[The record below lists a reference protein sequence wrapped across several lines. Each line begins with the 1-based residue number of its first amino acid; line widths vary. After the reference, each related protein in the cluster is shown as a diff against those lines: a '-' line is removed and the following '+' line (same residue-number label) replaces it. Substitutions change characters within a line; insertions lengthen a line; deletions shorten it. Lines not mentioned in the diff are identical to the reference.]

1 MGTAAEARLKVV
13 RVLAAGAFVAA
24 GCAGG
29 SGAAARGGS
38 APSGG
43 AAGSSV
49 APGQD
54 RPVELVDLIQQ
65 SVRFPTVAG
74 NAEAFAAQKAWLL
87 KTAAGLGLTAR
98 DAGTITE
105 IELPGPPG
113 APVLGLAVHG
123 DVQPVDARDWS
134 VPPFAGAVRN
144 GVLYGRGA
152 ADDKG
157 PMVQAMLAMSALRE
171 ERRTHT
177 IRLLVGSDEE
187 SGSTDI
193 VEYLKTHEAPD
204 YSLVLDAF
212 FPVGVGEKSF
222 AVLAVSAPPEPVA
235 ASAGG
240 FAGNPAGDAIDLEA
254 GLGGAIVPNLAK
266 LTLRSPP
273 PGLARKLLA
282 RTPDAGTTLELQE
295 GGGQLVVLVHGR
307 AAHSGVNLEGGRNAI
322 VSLARLTSGLL
333 PPSGATQLLEFARF
347 AGEDL
352 YGTSLGL
359 TESDPLWGRTPVN
372 VALVGR
378 NPRFLP
384 QLNGR
389 LSLIITYRRSPKP
402 GAAELK
408 ESLARVVAAFNESHH
423 AALAPTQVFFDE
435 PLVRDPNG
443 KLVQRLLAAYARGTG
458 EPQGPGIVSGGTYAK
473 RLPRAIAF
481 GMWFTGK
488 PYPGHDSDEKVSVVD
503 LEKGYRVLLET
514 LRDLAEH
521 EPLREPFAP

>member
-1 MGTAAEARLKVV
+1 VV

-38 APSGG
+38 GSGSGSASSGG
-43 AAGSSV
+43 ATGSSV

-54 RPVELVDLIQQ
+54 RLVELVAEA
-65 SVRFPTVAG
+65 VRFPTVAG

-105 IELPGPPG
+105 IDLPGPPG

-187 SGSTDI
+187 SGSSDI

-222 AVLAVSAPPEPVA
+222 AVLAVSAPPEPA
-235 ASAGG
+235 AAGAGG
-240 FAGNPAGDAIDLEA
+240 AAGKPAGDAIDLEA

-266 LTLRSPP
+266 LTVRNPP

-295 GGGQLVVLVHGR
+295 AAGQLVVLVHGR

-322 VSLARLTSGLL
+322 VSLARLVDGLL

-372 VALVGR
+372 VALVER
-378 NPRFLP
+378 KPRFAP
-384 QLNGR
+384 QLDGR

-402 GAAELK
+402 AAAELK
-408 ESLARVVAAFNESHH
+408 ERLAHVVAAFNQSHR
-423 AALAPTQVFFDE
+423 AALAPTQLFFDE
-435 PLVRDPNG
+435 PLVRDPSG
-443 KLVQRLLAAYARGTG
+443 KLVQRLLADYARGTG

-488 PYPGHDSDEKVSVVD
+488 PYPGHDSDEKVPVVD
-503 LEKGYRVLLET
+503 LQRGYRVLLET

>member
-1 MGTAAEARLKVV
+1 VIGIV
-13 RVLAAGAFVAA
+13 AAGALAAA
-24 GCAGG
+24 GCAGAAAG
-29 SGAAARGGS
+29 GGPASSGAATSSPASSSAAASSGS
-38 APSGG
+38 AAPEQDHRLVSL
-43 AAGSSV
+43 V
-49 APGQD
+49 A
-54 RPVELVDLIQQ
+54 EA
-65 SVRFPTVAG
+65 VRFPTVAG

-87 KTAAGLGLTAR
+87 KTAAELGLIAR
-98 DAGTITE
+98 DAGTMTE

-157 PMVQAMLAMSALRE
+157 PMVQAMLAMSALRG

-193 VEYLKTHEAPD
+193 VEYLKTHAPPD

-212 FPVGVGEKSF
+212 FPVGVGEKAFS
-222 AVLAVSAPPEPVA
+222 VLAVSAPPEPVA

-240 FAGNPAGDAIDLEA
+240 FTNGSPAGEAIELEA

-266 LTLRSPP
+266 LTLRNPP
-273 PGLARKLLA
+273 AGLAAKLRA

-295 GGGQLVVLVHGR
+295 ANGQLVVLVHGR

-322 VSLARLTSGLL
+322 VSLARLSDGLL

-359 TESDPLWGRTPVN
+359 AESDPLWGRTPVN
-372 VALVGR
+372 VALVER

-384 QLNGR
+384 QLKGR
-389 LSLIITYRRSPKP
+389 LTLIITYRRSPKP
-402 GAAELK
+402 GVAELK
-408 ESLARVVAAFNESHH
+408 DRLARAVAAFNQSHH

-435 PLVRDPNG
+435 PLVHDPNG

-458 EPQGPGIVSGGTYAK
+458 ERQGPGIVSGGTYAK

-481 GMWFTGK
+481 GMWFTDK
-488 PYPGHDSDEKVSVVD
+488 PYPGHDSDEKVSVAD
-503 LEKGYRVLLET
+503 LEKGYGVLLET